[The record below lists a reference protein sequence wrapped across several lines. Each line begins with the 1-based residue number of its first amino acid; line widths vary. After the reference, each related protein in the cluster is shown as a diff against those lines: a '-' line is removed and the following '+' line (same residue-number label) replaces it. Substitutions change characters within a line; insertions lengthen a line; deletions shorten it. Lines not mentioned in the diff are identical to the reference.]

1 MNIHSFLGNGFLRK
15 LCASQVRAL
24 GMLLAFAVLLG
35 ASSAVAQTITATVR
49 GTVTDPAGAVVSGAN
64 VTARNVDTGVK
75 TATVTDQNGAFSIR
89 FLPVGPY
96 TVTATRAGFE
106 TSSFGPVVLQID
118 QIAKIDINL
127 KVGAVATTVN
137 VTTETSPELQ
147 TESAT
152 LGTSVSSESLQ
163 GLPLSGLNFQSAA
176 MFVPGAVNPS
186 YASMGGSSGTERET
200 SAATQPSFNGN
211 RQQGNNYILDGIE
224 INETMNNL
232 AGYNP
237 APDALQ
243 EMRII
248 TVNADAEYGDV
259 NGGEMIMV
267 TKAGTNKF
275 HGSVYE
281 LYEDQQLTANLWS
294 NNYSGIPKGKFAQSQ
309 FGATIG
315 GPIKRNKLFFFGDV
329 EGFRNHAA
337 GTGSASVPTTLMRT
351 GDFSELVPDKAIIL
365 YNSGIT
371 SQNLTGGTTGATPY
385 VSGNPGGLYPGSG
398 ASCPNAVATYGST
411 GAGVNCIPVVNPVA
425 KFLFA
430 HPAIYPAPNWPAT
443 SLPDAGNYHGTS
455 ATAIT
460 NNQGDVRVD
469 YKLDDKDTLMSR
481 YSMGEGSD
489 ATTKA
494 VLPITFPAG
503 NDYPTKSIVVNWVHV
518 FPHAMVNEFR
528 GGFTRVHWV
537 TGAPVDTTGLF
548 GMTGDP
554 TVGIPFANQPFA
566 GFSQMSISTSE
577 SNIGTAALA
586 LVFVENN
593 FDYGDNFTWQHGKH
607 LTKFGV
613 QVMRYQQ
620 NFYYP
625 GNYGALGIFG
635 YNGTFTAA
643 VGHPSTKGY
652 GFADLVLDQG
662 VYSEIGGVAGPVGQR
677 QYRDAYYVQDD
688 WKMRN
693 NLTVNLGARYGYDQP
708 IYEVNNKELNINI
721 TNPSACTGTPNPCL
735 EYAGVNGISRATYN
749 PFYGEFMP
757 RLGFSWQV
765 KPKFVVRGGY
775 GITDY
780 FEGTGDNLRPTQNPP
795 FLHQFAYSPLGLAA
809 TNPGIPVPVENGF
822 NTSAG
827 SLSTVNNAYV
837 AWDPHLRP
845 TFVEQYNLTAQYL
858 LSAHTSVQVGYVGE
872 VGQHLIVPVQGDTYS
887 AVGGGSAATEPFF
900 GLVGHG
906 GSVKITNSEGIE
918 NYNAMQVVLKRQQSN
933 GLQYTVNYTWSKAM
947 TNNSGFYG
955 ITDVT
960 TVSAYW
966 QNPNNPRAD
975 YAPSGFD
982 TRQAANGTIAYQLPF
997 GRGKQFGGNTNRGV
1011 DEVIG
1016 GWRVS
1021 GDAILYS
1028 GFPENVTGPNNANLN
1043 APTARANRYGKMKI
1057 VGRNNNNWWG
1067 TDPSAAPCAGLPATY
1082 NTSCAYGYE
1091 IAAAT
1096 GTPAP
1101 AGLGTSAP
1109 NTERAP
1115 GYRIVDLSLFK
1126 TLPLFKGEK
1135 LEFRMDAF
1143 NAFNMA
1149 SYAQPSLNTA
1159 NYSGSIGSNPASP
1172 TSITYAT
1179 GNTWGKIVGTN
1190 SPARQ
1195 FQFALHYRF

>member
-1 MNIHSFLGNGFLRK
+1 MTLSSFGK
-15 LCASQVRAL
+15 IRAL
-24 GMLLAFAVLLG
+24 RNICAGPARMFGLLLTFAMLLVLSP
-35 ASSAVAQTITATVR
+35 AIAQTITATVR
-49 GTVTDPAGAVVSGAN
+49 GTVIDPAGAAVAGAS
-64 VTARNVDTGVK
+64 VTAKNVDTGV
-75 TATVTDQNGAFSIR
+75 TTGTVTNQDGAYNIQ
-89 FLPVGPY
+89 FLPIGTY
-96 TVTATRAGFE
+96 TVSATGAGFE
-106 TSSFGPVVLQID
+106 TSTVSPFVLQID
-118 QIAKIDINL
+118 QIAKIDVKL
-127 KVGAVATTVN
+127 KVGSTSTTVS
-137 VTTETSPELQ
+137 VTSDTSPELQ
-147 TESAT
+147 TQSAT
-152 LGTSVSSESLQ
+152 LGTSISSESLQ
-163 GLPLSGLNFQSAA
+163 GLPLSGLNFQSAG

-186 YASMGGSSGTERET
+186 YSAMGGSSGTERDT

-211 RQQGNNYILDGIE
+211 RQQGNNYILDGVE

-232 AGYNP
+232 VGYNP

-259 NGGEMIMV
+259 NGGEMVMV
-267 TKAGTNKF
+267 TKGGTNKF

-309 FGATIG
+309 FGATVG
-315 GPIKRNKLFFFGDV
+315 GPIKKNKLFFFGDY

-337 GTGSASVPTTLMRT
+337 GTGSASVPTALMRT
-351 GDFSELVPDKAIIL
+351 GDFSELYTDKNYIL
-365 YNSGIT
+365 YNTGIT
-371 SQNLTGGTTGATPY
+371 NLNTTGGTANATPY

-398 ASCPNAVATYGST
+398 ASCPNAVATYGTT

-425 KFLFA
+425 QYLFA
-430 HPAIYPAPNWPAT
+430 HPAIYPMPNFTPT
-443 SLPDAGNYHGTS
+443 SLPDSGNYHGTS

-469 YKLDDKDTLMSR
+469 YTLDTKDTLMAR
-481 YSMGEGSD
+481 YSMGEASD

-503 NDYPTKSIVVNWVHV
+503 NDYPTKSVVVNWVHV
-518 FPHAMVNEFR
+518 FSPALVNEFR
-528 GGFTRVHWV
+528 GGFTRVHWI

-548 GMTGDP
+548 GMKGDP
-554 TVGIPFANQPFA
+554 TVGIPFANQPYA
-566 GFSQMSISTSE
+566 GFSEMNIATAE

-586 LVFVENN
+586 TIFVENN

-613 QVMRYQQ
+613 QVVRYQQ
-620 NFYYP
+620 NFFYP
-625 GNYGALGIFG
+625 GNDGALGMFAYG
-635 YNGTFTAA
+635 NVFTAA
-643 VGHPSTKGY
+643 AGKPDSHGY
-652 GFADLVLDQG
+652 GFADLVLDKAE
-662 VYSEIGGVAGPVGQR
+662 YSAIGGVAGPVGQR

-688 WKMRN
+688 WKLRP
-693 NLTVNLGARYGYDQP
+693 NLTVNLGVRYGYDQP
-708 IYEVNNKELNINI
+708 IYEVNNKELNIDI
-721 TNPSACTGTPNPCL
+721 SNPAACTGTPDPCL
-735 EYAGVNGISRATYN
+735 ETAGQNGNSRALYN
-749 PFYGEFMP
+749 PFYGEVMP
-757 RLGFSWQV
+757 RMGFSWEV
-765 KPKFVVRGGY
+765 KPKLVVRGGY

-795 FLHQFAYSPLGLAA
+795 FLHQFIYEPLGLNA
-809 TNPGIPVPVENGF
+809 TSPGISIPVENGF

-827 SLSTVNNAYV
+827 TLSTLNTSYV
-837 AWDPHLRP
+837 VWAKNLRP
-845 TFVEQYNLTAQYL
+845 TFVQQFNLTTQYL
-858 LSAHTSVQVGYVGE
+858 ISAHTSVQVGYVGE
-872 VGQHLIVPVQGDTYS
+872 VGQHLIVPVQADTYT
-887 AVGGGSAATEPFF
+887 AVGGGSAATEPFY

-906 GSVKITNSEGIE
+906 GSVKVTESEGID
-918 NYNAMQVVLKRQQSN
+918 NYNALQAVLKRQQSN

-947 TNNSGFYG
+947 TNNPGFYG
-955 ITDVT
+955 ITDVSGA
-960 TVSAYW
+960 SAYW

-975 YAPSGFD
+975 YGPSGFD
-982 TRQAANGTIAYQLPF
+982 TRQSANGTVAYQLPF
-997 GRGKQFGGNTNRGV
+997 GRGTRFGGNVNRAI
-1011 DEVIG
+1011 DETIG

-1028 GFPENVTGPNNANLN
+1028 GFPETALGPNNANLN
-1043 APTARANRYGKMKI
+1043 APTSRANRYGKMKI

-1067 TDPSAAPCAGLPATY
+1067 TDPTAAPCQGLPATY

-1091 IAAAT
+1091 VVAPT

-1126 TLPLFKGEK
+1126 TFPTVKGEK
-1135 LEFRMDAF
+1135 LELRMDAF

-1149 SYAQPSLNTA
+1149 SYAPPSLNTA
-1159 NYSGSIGSNPASP
+1159 NYAGSIGSNPASP
-1172 TSITYAT
+1172 TSIVYAS

-1195 FQFALHYRF
+1195 FQFSAHYRF